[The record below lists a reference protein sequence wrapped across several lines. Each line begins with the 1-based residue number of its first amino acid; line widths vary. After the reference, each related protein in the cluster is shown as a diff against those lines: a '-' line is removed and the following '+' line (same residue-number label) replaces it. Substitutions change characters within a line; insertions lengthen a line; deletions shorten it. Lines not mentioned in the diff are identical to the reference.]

1 MAILDSVSRI
11 GATFIEM
18 VGTRLALAAVE
29 MEEESQRV
37 LGYFV
42 QAFLAL
48 IMFGIAMVMV
58 CFAIILIFWE
68 TYRLHASVALALLF
82 AVGGLIVAMRLK
94 AAVAVRPRLMA
105 ATVAEL
111 NKDFN
116 HIRNA
121 EAVHEQ

>member
-11 GATFIEM
+11 GATFVEM
-18 VGTRLALAAVE
+18 IGTRMALAAVE

-48 IMFGIAMVMV
+48 IMFGIAMLLV
-58 CFAIILIFWE
+58 CFTIIVLFWE
-68 TYRLHASVALALLF
+68 TYRLHAAVGMALLF
-82 AVGGLIVAMRLK
+82 AVGGTIIAMRLK
-94 AAVAVRPRLMA
+94 AALKARPRLLS

-121 EAVHEQ
+121 ELTHEQ

>member
-11 GATFIEM
+11 GATFVEM
-18 VGTRLALAAVE
+18 IGTRMALAAVE

-48 IMFGIAMVMV
+48 IMFGIAMMLV
-58 CFAIILIFWE
+58 CFTIILLFWE
-68 TYRLHASVALALLF
+68 TYRLHAAIGMALLF
-82 AVGGLIVAMRLK
+82 SVGGVMIVMRLK
-94 AAVAVRPRLMA
+94 AALANRPRLLA

-121 EAVHEQ
+121 EVADEQ

>member
-18 VGTRLALAAVE
+18 VGTRLALAAIE

-105 ATVAEL
+105 ATVGEL

>member
-1 MAILDSVSRI
+1 MAILDTVSRI
-11 GATFIEM
+11 GATFVEM
-18 VGTRLALAAVE
+18 IGTRMALAAVE

-48 IMFGIAMVMV
+48 IMFGIAMVLV
-58 CFAIILIFWE
+58 CFTIILLAWE
-68 TYRLHASVALALLF
+68 SYRLHAAIGMALLF
-82 AVGGLIVAMRLK
+82 AVGGTIIVMRLK
-94 AAVAVRPRLMA
+94 TALSSRPRLLA

-116 HIRNA
+116 QIRNA
-121 EAVHEQ
+121 EVAHEQ

>member
-11 GATFIEM
+11 GATFVEM
-18 VGTRLALAAVE
+18 VGTRLALAAIE

-105 ATVAEL
+105 ATVGEL

>member
-11 GATFIEM
+11 GATFVEM

-94 AAVAVRPRLMA
+94 AAVSVRPRLMA
-105 ATVAEL
+105 TTVAEL

>member
-11 GATFIEM
+11 GATFVEM
-18 VGTRLALAAVE
+18 IGTRMALAAVE

-48 IMFGIAMVMV
+48 IMFGIAMMLV
-58 CFAIILIFWE
+58 CFTIILLFWE
-68 TYRLHASVALALLF
+68 TYRLHAAIGMALLF
-82 AVGGLIVAMRLK
+82 SVGGVMIVMRLK
-94 AAVAVRPRLMA
+94 AALANRPRLLA

-116 HIRNA
+116 QIRNA
-121 EAVHEQ
+121 EVANEQ